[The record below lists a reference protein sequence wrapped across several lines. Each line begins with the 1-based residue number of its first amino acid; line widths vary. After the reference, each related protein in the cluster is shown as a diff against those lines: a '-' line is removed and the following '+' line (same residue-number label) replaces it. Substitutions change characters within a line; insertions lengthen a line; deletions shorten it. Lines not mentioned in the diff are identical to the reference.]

1 MKLARKRGEFM
12 INKKLKGFTLIEL
25 LIVIAIIGILASIVL
40 VSLNAARQKAKAA
53 AFKAGITSLIPAFAM
68 CEDIPQTINTPTA
81 ASFNTTGNLVCPT
94 VTSTYPVLTPKTCTT
109 IRNIV
114 WTNTSPG
121 DGLYALTIVCDNGS
135 AGTVTATCTEAGCT
149 YVEA

>member
-1 MKLARKRGEFM
+1 MK
-12 INKKLKGFTLIEL
+12 NKKGFTLIEL

-68 CEDIPQTINTPTA
+68 CEDIPQTINAPAA
-81 ASFNTTGNLVCPT
+81 ASFNTVGNLVCAT
-94 VTSTYPVLTPKTCTT
+94 VTSAYPVLTPKTCTAV
-109 IRNIV
+109 NAIV
-114 WTNTSPG
+114 WTNAAAG
-121 DGLYALTIVCDNGS
+121 DGLYSLVIVCDNGA